1 MPQIGGWVCQ
11 VDAEHDHQG
20 PLQRQCPFLGKEQG
34 PVIMGPLIPAH
45 PVDDRPFAFSAV
57 LQEAAALLVNDV
69 SEYQGGFSQN
79 NQSVQAICRRSGT
92 WR

>member
-1 MPQIGGWVCQ
+1 
-11 VDAEHDHQG
+11 
-20 PLQRQCPFLGKEQG
+20 
-34 PVIMGPLIPAH
+34 
-45 PVDDRPFAFSAV
+45 

-79 NQSVQAICRRSGT
+79 NLPVQAICRRSGA